1 MTETPDPLTPVL
13 PRPCPH
19 SKRAQS
25 DWADPRTPASRHF
38 ADAIVTI
45 VGHEHVAARIDGN
58 ASEIVE
64 AGVGPVPVGVSG
76 VATARKR

>member
-1 MTETPDPLTPVL
+1 MTETPDPFTPAL

-25 DWADPRTPASRHF
+25 DWADPRTPARSHL
-38 ADAIVTI
+38 ADAPVIP
-45 VGHEHVAARIDGN
+45 VGHEHVAARINGN
-58 ASEIVE
+58 AAGSVE